1 MYTIRLSKKA
11 QKSYDSLFPVDYRKK
26 ANELFDVLKNSV
38 RPARDYDMVQL
49 AQNTYRIRLGQ
60 VRVQYTVFEEEKVVL
75 VYKIGL
81 RDDST
86 YKP

>member
-1 MYTIRLSKKA
+1 MYVVRLTRKA
-11 QKSYDSLFPVDYRKK
+11 QKGYDSLFPVDYRKK
-26 ANELFDVLKNSV
+26 VNELLIVLETNI
-38 RPARDYDMVQL
+38 RPAKLYDMIQL
-49 AQNTYRIRLGQ
+49 AGNTYRVRLGRI
-60 VRVQYTVFEEEKVVL
+60 RVQYNIFEEDKVVL